1 MAKPQESAMKT
12 LRTLLLLLVILT
24 AVIYAVAAKAAPAD
38 GGYAAART
46 LTDLTALP
54 T

>member
-1 MAKPQESAMKT
+1 MAKPQRSAMKT

-24 AVIYAVAAKAAPAD
+24 AVIYAVAAKAVPAD
-38 GGYAAART
+38 GDHAAART
-46 LTDLTALP
+46 LTDLTPLP